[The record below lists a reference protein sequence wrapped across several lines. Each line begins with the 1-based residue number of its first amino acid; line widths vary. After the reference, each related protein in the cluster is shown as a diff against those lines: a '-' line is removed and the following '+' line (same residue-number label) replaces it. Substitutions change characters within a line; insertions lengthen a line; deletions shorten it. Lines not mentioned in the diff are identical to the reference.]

1 MQSTKAPVAWA
12 ICSLFAA
19 PFAAHAAPT
28 VAFKAPANGQTISG
42 NLYQSSACEVGG
54 SSIDRVKFYLDMT
67 ALNTE
72 EDAPWLCNLDTRKF
86 SNGTH
91 MLRAVA
97 YDSAGASKSTQI
109 FVTIKN
115 GTTSSTNTPPSVSI
129 TSPTSGVT
137 VKGSVSC
144 AASASDGNG
153 IKQVQFYLDGSAIQ
167 TDTISPYTC
176 SFDSTKLSNASHT
189 LRAVATD
196 GLGATS
202 STQVSFNVSNGTT
215 SSTNTPPS
223 VSITSPTSGVTVKGS
238 VSCAASASDGNGIKQ
253 VQFYLDGS
261 AIQTDT
267 ISPYTCSFDS
277 TKLSNASHPLRA
289 VATDGLGAT
298 SSTQV
303 SFNVSNSTPVASS
316 DIITRASADVAFAE
330 QSGYTA
336 QVIGTYT
343 SAPSIPES
351 GINGTTLPNGETL
364 RMGKVI
370 DPNNSLRKSLAFQ
383 VIGSD
388 PTTSGGKRSELS
400 ISPNIEMNKV
410 YWIVFSAYLYD
421 WGTLASSDNALFGT
435 QMHTGNNSAG
445 VGGPSF
451 GLYTSQY
458 GRYFRVQARYSTS
471 SAPTQS
477 NSVSVRFTEY
487 PIPFG
492 QWADFVF
499 KFKHNTSGAG
509 FLQVWMNGQQIANYQ
524 GSLGYNTGYK
534 DYAKFGYYNWTASS
548 MNGTARKVLL
558 RSPTIVSD
566 PTGQTYTLEQIR
578 ALLGS
583 AQ

>member
-202 STQVSFNVSNGTT
+202 STQVSFNVSN
-215 SSTNTPPS
+215 
-223 VSITSPTSGVTVKGS
+223 
-238 VSCAASASDGNGIKQ
+238 
-253 VQFYLDGS
+253 
-261 AIQTDT
+261 
-267 ISPYTCSFDS
+267 
-277 TKLSNASHPLRA
+277 
-289 VATDGLGAT
+289 
-298 SSTQV
+298 
-303 SFNVSNSTPVASS
+303 STPVASS

-388 PTTSGGKRSELS
+388 PTTSGGKRAELS

-410 YWIVFSAYLYD
+410 YWIVFSAYIYD

-435 QMHTGNNSAG
+435 QMHTGDNSAG

-451 GLYTSQY
+451 GLYTTQY

-471 SAPTQS
+471 SDPTSS
-477 NSVSVRFTEY
+477 NSVSVKFAEY

-492 QWADFVF
+492 QWTDFVL
-499 KFKHNTSGAG
+499 KFKHNTSGNG

-566 PTGQTYTLEQIR
+566 PTGQTYSFEQIK

-583 AQ
+583 G